1 MAWVRLFSIKAW
13 WDHVTLT
20 PEERRIIVLRRGTW
34 VALNGMIPRGG
45 HSIPTSL
52 VGARLL

>member
-1 MAWVRLFSIKAW
+1 VWLFSIRAW
-13 WDHVTLT
+13 WDQVTLT

-34 VALNGMIPRGG
+34 VALKGIIPKGG

-52 VGARLL
+52 VGASLL